1 MYNKETG
8 ISREVFMKALEKI
21 VYFWQKLDTLLLSC
35 TCTIDRPKGSTHFK
49 YSNLV
54 YPVDYGFL
62 ADSVG
67 SDQSPIDLFKGS
79 GKANRVEAIAISADI
94 LKKDCEVK
102 LLVGC
107 TEQETEKILQ
117 FLNQTQFQKAI
128 LVRRGKEMPSW
139 ATSD

>member
-1 MYNKETG
+1 M
-8 ISREVFMKALEKI
+8 
-21 VYFWQKLDTLLLSC
+21 
-35 TCTIDRPKGSTHFK
+35 
-49 YSNLV
+49 
-54 YPVDYGFL
+54 
-62 ADSVG
+62 G

-117 FLNQTQFQKAI
+117 FLNQTQFQKADPCAQRERDAI
-128 LVRRGKEMPSW
+128 MGDQRLRSW
-139 ATSD
+139 SFLLYRETERHKIKRNGGNQICLLST

>member
-1 MYNKETG
+1 MKE
-8 ISREVFMKALEKI
+8 LETN

-35 TCTIDRPKGSTHFK
+35 SCTIDRPKGTSHFK

-62 ADSVG
+62 SDTVG
-67 SDQSPIDLFKGS
+67 SDQAPIDVFKGTLHES
-79 GKANRVEAIAISADI
+79 YVNAIAISADI

-107 TEQETEKILQ
+107 TEKETEKILQ

-139 ATSD
+139 AASD

>member
-1 MYNKETG
+1 M
-8 ISREVFMKALEKI
+8 
-21 VYFWQKLDTLLLSC
+21 
-35 TCTIDRPKGSTHFK
+35 
-49 YSNLV
+49 
-54 YPVDYGFL
+54 
-62 ADSVG
+62 G

>member
-1 MYNKETG
+1 MKE
-8 ISREVFMKALEKI
+8 LENN

-35 TCTIDRPKGSTHFK
+35 TCTIDRPKGTTHFK
-49 YSNLV
+49 YSNLI

-62 ADSVG
+62 SDSVG
-67 SDQSPIDLFKGS
+67 SDQAPIDVFKGS
-79 GKANRVEAIAISADI
+79 KKTSIVQAIAISADI

-107 TEQETEKILQ
+107 TPEEVEKILQ

-128 LVRRGKEMPSW
+128 LVRRGKDMPSW
-139 ATSD
+139 ATND

>member
-1 MYNKETG
+1 MKE
-8 ISREVFMKALEKI
+8 LENN

-35 TCTIDRPKGSTHFK
+35 SCTIDRPKGTSHFK

-54 YPVDYGFL
+54 YHVDYGFL
-62 ADSVG
+62 SDTVG
-67 SDQSPIDLFKGS
+67 SDQAPIDVFKGTLHES
-79 GKANRVEAIAISADI
+79 YVKAIAISADI

-107 TEQETEKILQ
+107 TEKETEKILQ

-139 ATSD
+139 AASD

>member
-1 MYNKETG
+1 MMRYFSVHLDNRDRIVNIRMDFVSSVSEQEA
-8 ISREVFMKALEKI
+8 RE
-21 VYFWQKLDTLLLSC
+21 YT
-35 TCTIDRPKGSTHFK
+35 
-49 YSNLV
+49 
-54 YPVDYGFL
+54 
-62 ADSVG
+62 
-67 SDQSPIDLFKGS
+67 
-79 GKANRVEAIAISADI
+79 ADI

>member
-1 MYNKETG
+1 
-8 ISREVFMKALEKI
+8 MKALENN